1 MTREELLQIA
11 KPILFNTEMV
21 KAILDGRKAQ
31 TRRIRNIPPFHF
43 DDCLGEKIME
53 YSDGAW
59 YCGVCGG
66 DGLGYQYG
74 HPPKSLFPQHNRGDI
89 LYVRETWQYIEGA
102 SGCGYAYKAGGG
114 VHNDTGV
121 WRPSIHMPK
130 EAARIFLRVTDVR
143 CERLQE
149 ISIADIKR
157 EGVVVP
163 KIDVPEVSD
172 EAYLWFAFQTLWD
185 STVNKADVEKY
196 GWNANPWVWV
206 YGFELVYKEDM

>member
-11 KPILFNTEMV
+11 KPILFSTPMV
-21 KAILDGRKAQ
+21 LAIKEDRKTQ
-31 TRRIRNIPPFHF
+31 TRRV
-43 DDCLGEKIME
+43 K
-53 YSDGAW
+53 
-59 YCGVCGG
+59 
-66 DGLGYQYG
+66 
-74 HPPKSLFPQHNRGDI
+74 KGDI
-89 LYVRETWQYIEGA
+89 SKYKVGDVLYVRETWQYIEGA
-102 SGCGYAYKAGGG
+102 SGCGYAYMAGGG
-114 VHNDTGV
+114 VHNDIGV

-130 EAARIFLRVTDVR
+130 IAARIFLRVTDVR

-149 ISIADIKR
+149 ISIADIKH

-185 STVNKADVEKY
+185 STVKKADVEIY

>member
-11 KPILFNTEMV
+11 KPILFNTDMTI
-21 KAILDGRKAQ
+21 AILKGRKTQ
-31 TRRIRNIPPFHF
+31 TRRIRKIPPYHI
-43 DDCLGEKIME
+43 DDCPGEKIVE

-59 YCGVCGG
+59 YCGACGG
-66 DGLGYQYG
+66 DGFGYQYG
-74 HPPKSLFPQHNRGDI
+74 HPPKSLFPQYKRGDI

-102 SGCGYAYKAGGG
+102 SGCGYAYMAGGG
-114 VHNDTGV
+114 VHNDIGV
-121 WRPSIHMPK
+121 WRPSIHMPR

-172 EAYLWFAFQTLWD
+172 EAYLWFAFQVLWD
-185 STVNKADVEKY
+185 STVKKADVEKY